1 MLNEKL
7 DNLSSIGNRQSVIY
21 VISCLLHGTTPLDS
35 LQQYLFS
42 KNGIKISDTAHIV
55 LLLESMGLVLVEG
68 DELSSTSVLADTFLP
83 LAEED
88 QYAET
93 FLGIYID
100 FLLAEGV
107 LDLSSVEYD
116 LLTDAYK
123 LPSKSFKYRHSA
135 YRNLLISF
143 DALILRNDR
152 MYNMSDTLAKYLHRP
167 GFVKKLIQQRLKE
180 ILEAEEQMGEEGEQ
194 FVLKFEANRLGSP
207 LSQKITQVSVID
219 VTAGFDIAS
228 FDSPTSKEHDRFIE
242 VKTYKGEPHFHWS
255 RNEKDKAA
263 LLRDHYYIYLVDY
276 DKINQN
282 GYCPQMIQD
291 PIKTVF
297 ESPDWNK
304 TIDSYLIERTY
315 PEEMYQNNL
324 DQEDD

>member
-21 VISCLLHGTTPLDS
+21 VISCLLHGTTSLDS

-55 LLLESMGLVLVEG
+55 LLLESMGLVFVEG

-83 LAEED
+83 IAEED
-88 QYAET
+88 QYAEI

-116 LLTDAYK
+116 LLTDTYK

-152 MYNMSDTLAKYLHRP
+152 MYNMSDTLARYLHRP
-167 GFVKKLIQQRLKE
+167 GFVKKLTQQRLQE
-180 ILEAEEQMGEEGEQ
+180 ILRAEEQMGEEGEQ
-194 FVLKFEANRLGSP
+194 FVLNYESYRLGTP

-276 DKINQN
+276 DRINQN

-291 PIKTVF
+291 PIKNVF